1 MIFFKHLSD
10 YVEWLVDNTEHSD
23 ITNIIIFLAAI
34 MFAITVAAIIFAF
47 IVGGLESSQAAALY
61 AILGR
66 AFLVFL
72 CILLSFIPYYR
83 YITKG
88 SKWTLKMQY

>member
-1 MIFFKHLSD
+1 MVFFKHLSD

-23 ITNIIIFLAAI
+23 ITNIIIYLATIA
-34 MFAITVAAIIFAF
+34 FAITVAAIIFVF
-47 IVGGLESSQAAALY
+47 IMGGLESLQADALY

-72 CILLSFIPYYR
+72 CVLLSFIPYYR

-88 SKWTLKMQY
+88 SK

>member
-23 ITNIIIFLAAI
+23 ITNIIIYLAAI
-34 MFAITVAAIIFAF
+34 VFAITVAAIIFVF
-47 IVGGLESSQAAALY
+47 IIGGLESLQADALY

-66 AFLVFL
+66 SFLVFL

-88 SKWTLKMQY
+88 SKWILKMQY

>member
-23 ITNIIIFLAAI
+23 ITNIIIYLAAI
-34 MFAITVAAIIFAF
+34 AFAITVAAIIFVF
-47 IVGGLESSQAAALY
+47 VVGGLESLQADALY

-72 CILLSFIPYYR
+72 
-83 YITKG
+83 
-88 SKWTLKMQY
+88 

>member
-23 ITNIIIFLAAI
+23 ITNIIIYLAAI
-34 MFAITVAAIIFAF
+34 AFAITVAATIFVF
-47 IVGGLESSQAAALY
+47 IVGGLESLQADALY

-72 CILLSFIPYYR
+72 GILLSFVPYYR

-88 SKWTLKMQY
+88 SK

>member
-23 ITNIIIFLAAI
+23 ITNIIIFLATI
-34 MFAITVAAIIFAF
+34 MFAITVAAIIFVF
-47 IVGGLESSQAAALY
+47 IVGGLGSLQADALY
-61 AILGR
+61 TILGR

-88 SKWTLKMQY
+88 SKWILKMQY